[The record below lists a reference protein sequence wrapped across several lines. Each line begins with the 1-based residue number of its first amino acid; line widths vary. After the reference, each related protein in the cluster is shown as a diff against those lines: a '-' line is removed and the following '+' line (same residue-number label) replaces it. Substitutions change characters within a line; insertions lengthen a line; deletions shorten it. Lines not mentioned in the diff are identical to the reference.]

1 VASGQAQTT
10 TTTADQPVAAVRVKS
25 RSRLSR
31 LGRTARQNP
40 LGAISAIVLIVVAL
54 AAIFAPFVAQY
65 GPTDQILT
73 ARLKSPGTEHWLG
86 TDNFGRDVF
95 SRMLYGARISLFI
108 GFAATLMGVAAAS
121 VLGVFSGFVG
131 GWIDLVIQRI
141 IDAVMAIP
149 GLVLLLTLAMVL
161 GPTTE
166 SIIMALVIFII
177 PPSSRIVRGHAI
189 TVSAEQYIEAA
200 RVIGASNSRILF
212 RHILPNVAATVIVAA
227 SVIVGA
233 VILAEAAI
241 GFLGLGVREPTPT
254 LGNMLSTSAQVYMEQ
269 APWLAIAPGLLI
281 MVVVGACNLLGDSL
295 RDVLDPRL
303 RGR

>member
-1 VASGQAQTT
+1 MATGQATT
-10 TTTADQPVAAVRVKS
+10 TTSSADSSTEVRLRS

-31 LGRTARQNP
+31 LGRIARQNP
-40 LGAISAIVLIVVAL
+40 LAAASAIVLIVVAA

-65 GPTDQILT
+65 GPTDQILSD
-73 ARLKSPGTEHWLG
+73 RLQSPSSKHWLG
-86 TDNFGRDVF
+86 TDNFGRDTF
-95 SRMLYGARISLFI
+95 SRMLFGARISLFI
-108 GFAATLMGVAAAS
+108 GLSATVLGVAVAS
-121 VLGVFSGFVG
+121 VLGVFTGFIG

-166 SIIMALVIFII
+166 SIILALVIFII
-177 PPSSRIVRGHAI
+177 PPSSRIIRGHAI

-200 RVIGASNSRILF
+200 RVVGASNARILF

-269 APWLAIAPGLLI
+269 APWLAIAPGLMI
-281 MVVVGACNLLGDSL
+281 MLVVGSCNLLGDGL